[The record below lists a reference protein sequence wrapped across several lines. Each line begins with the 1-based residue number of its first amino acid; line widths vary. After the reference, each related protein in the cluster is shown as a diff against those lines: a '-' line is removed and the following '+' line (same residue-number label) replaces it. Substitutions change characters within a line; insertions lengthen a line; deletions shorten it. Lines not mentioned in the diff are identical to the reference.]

1 MDLPCPRWAI
11 VLAGGDGTRLTS
23 YVERRFGEPRP
34 KQYCAFSGPRSM
46 LQHTIDRAVSLTGAA
61 ERTVTIVAASHERWS
76 TPQLAGHPGQ
86 VIVQALNRGTGPGVF
101 LPLAWVRARDP
112 NAVVYLLPSDHYVLP
127 HDRFV
132 EAVTAA
138 GNAAGAYPDH
148 IVLAAVTP
156 DGPESEYGYIEPDG
170 PEASLRPVARFVEK
184 PSPEAAARAI
194 SRGALWNTMVLAAR
208 VDTLWDAGRACL
220 PEMMAHFDLLVDMID
235 TPFERAALHDVYLA
249 MPNADFSR
257 DVLERVPSR
266 CLVARLDGI
275 EWSDWG
281 RAERVEAT
289 IARFAAPNP
298 RPPLALVHAG
308 R

>member
-1 MDLPCPRWAI
+1 MDFACPRWAI

-34 KQYCAFSGPRSM
+34 KQYCAFSGTRSM
-46 LQHTIDRAVSLTGAA
+46 LQHTIDRAVRLTGAA
-61 ERTVTIVAASHERWS
+61 ERTVTIIAASHERWAR
-76 TPQLAGHPGQ
+76 PQLDGHPGQ

-112 NAVVYLLPSDHYVLP
+112 NAVVYLLPSDHYVRP

-132 EAVTAA
+132 AAVAAA
-138 GNAAGAYPDH
+138 GDAAAANPDR
-148 IVLAAVTP
+148 IILAGVTP
-156 DGPESEYGYIEPDG
+156 DGPESEYGYIEPAG
-170 PEASLRPVARFVEK
+170 PEAGLRPVGRFVEK
-184 PSPEAAARAI
+184 PSMEAATRAI

-208 VDTLWDAGRACL
+208 VDTLWAAGRACL
-220 PEMMAHFDLLVDMID
+220 PDMMSHFDLLVDMID
-235 TPFERAALHDVYLA
+235 TPFERAAVHDVYLS
-249 MPNADFSR
+249 MPCADFSR
-257 DVLERVPSR
+257 DVLEREAAR
-266 CLVARLDGI
+266 CLVTRLDGI

-289 IARFAAPNP
+289 IARIAPP
-298 RPPLALVHAG
+298 RLPIAHALAG